1 MQREIGKCPL
11 AYFQHLGE
19 IKKKKKTTPVFA
31 QKETSALWSG
41 FSSRHKDTPA
51 LVQCLQRFR
60 APKVGCASSSL
71 NSSEHGMGL
80 FAAPG
85 AEEV

>member
-1 MQREIGKCPL
+1 MISGVGFPSGKRT
-11 AYFQHLGE
+11 
-19 IKKKKKTTPVFA
+19 I
-31 QKETSALWSG
+31 
-41 FSSRHKDTPA
+41 PA

-71 NSSEHGMGL
+71 NSSEHCMGL

-85 AEEV
+85 AEEAEIQEIWSQEEKRAWF